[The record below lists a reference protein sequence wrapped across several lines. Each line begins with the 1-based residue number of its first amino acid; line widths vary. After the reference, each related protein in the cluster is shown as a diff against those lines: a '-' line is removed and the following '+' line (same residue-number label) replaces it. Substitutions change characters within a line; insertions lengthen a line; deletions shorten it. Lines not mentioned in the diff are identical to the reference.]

1 MHSVNSQ
8 TLSVS
13 AQLAKSDSPPGYPQV
28 ANFMG
33 EYPEMAMVRRF
44 RGLNA
49 RNLLYLQAELVQ
61 IEKELLELEKAD
73 AKDTS
78 DPFKPLYARDFDWL
92 LQSANQEGN
101 VQWMLIQ
108 KMKEKLKE
116 YSKTLPSML
125 RCYVDSG
132 LMVFP
137 TDDVLI
143 QQTTLAQVANPSKYD
158 TSTMQ
163 KWFERKDLGNMPLEG
178 EDSSIWAKPGRLKDG
193 DGVSRY
199 VQDLIAINGQSS
211 DFDRATG
218 WLADKFVSHLQHN
231 PLSSMN

>member
-1 MHSVNSQ
+1 MAEPIPMHGMNSQ

-13 AQLAKSDSPPGYPQV
+13 VQLEKSDSPRGYPLV

-73 AKDTS
+73 AKDTNH
-78 DPFKPLYARDFDWL
+78 PFKPHYARDFYVL
-92 LQSANQEGN
+92 MQSAGQEGN
-101 VQWMLIQ
+101 DQWILIQ

-116 YSKTLPSML
+116 YSRTLPYML
-125 RCYVDSG
+125 RCCVDFG
-132 LMVFP
+132 LMAFP
-137 TDDVLI
+137 ADDVLI

-158 TSTMQ
+158 ASTMQ
-163 KWFERKDLGNMPLEG
+163 KWFERGPGEYAIRRGRFFNMG
-178 EDSSIWAKPGRLKDG
+178 KAGKT
-193 DGVSRY
+193 
-199 VQDLIAINGQSS
+199 Q
-211 DFDRATG
+211 G
-218 WLADKFVSHLQHN
+218 W
-231 PLSSMN
+231 